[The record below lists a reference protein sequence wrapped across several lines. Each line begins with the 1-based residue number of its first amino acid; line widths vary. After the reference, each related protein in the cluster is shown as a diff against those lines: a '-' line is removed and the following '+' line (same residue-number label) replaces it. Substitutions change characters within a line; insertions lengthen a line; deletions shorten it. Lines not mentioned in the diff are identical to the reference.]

1 MDLDRTLGIYAELA
15 VKVALNVQPGQRV
28 LIIGP
33 LANGGASL
41 EAAPLARQIAAAAY
55 RAGSPLVE
63 TIYGDEVQQSLR
75 FKHAP
80 RESFSSFSAWLPNA
94 LAEHVGAGHA
104 VLSISANNPDLLQAE
119 PPDLVSALL
128 QSTAREMRPFREQVS
143 RNETN
148 WAVVAAASAGWAEK
162 IFPGVPTSEAVA
174 KLWEA
179 IARMCRLDAPD
190 PLAAWEAHLGNLAAR
205 SEYLNSKRYAALKY
219 TGPGTDL
226 TLGLP
231 DGHIWVSGRS
241 ASRNGIPFTA
251 NLPTE
256 EVFTIA
262 HKDRWTERFVP
273 SKPLSYGSTW
283 IDGFRCSSRTR
294 REHDGRENADTLQR
308 LLDTDE
314 GRGAWGGRVCAAHSP
329 IAQSGLLYYNTLFDE
344 NAASHVALGNA
355 YKFTLKGGNDM
366 SDAEFEQVGG
376 NRSGVHVDFMI
387 GSADLDV
394 DGVLASGATEP
405 LMRKGEWAMVEVDSR
420 QSQVDSPES
429 GAQIALSKA
438 GGQAW
443 IRIGALSE
451 STSLK
456 PISSGKMPS
465 AAPRRKR
472 AVTQIYSI
480 LAPARI
486 PDCWN

>member
-1 MDLDRTLGIYAELA
+1 MDLDRKLQIYAELA

-63 TIYGDEVQQSLR
+63 TMYGDEVQQSLR
-75 FKHAP
+75 FRHAP

-94 LAEHVGAGHA
+94 LAEHVAAGHA
-104 VLSISANNPDLLQAE
+104 VLSISANDPDLLRAE

-143 RNETN
+143 RNDTN
-148 WAVVAAASAGWAEK
+148 WAVVAAASSAWAEK
-162 IFPGVPTSEAVA
+162 IFPGIPTNEAVS
-174 KLWEA
+174 KLWDA
-179 IARMCRLDAPD
+179 IGRMCRLDTPD

-205 SEYLNSKRYAALKY
+205 SEYLNSKRYSALKY

-231 DGHIWVSGRS
+231 VGHIWVSGRS

-262 HKDRWTERFVP
+262 HKDRVDGTVRA
-273 SKPLSYGSTW
+273 SKPLSYGSTL
-283 IDGFRCSSRTR
+283 IDGFSVTFER
-294 REHDGRENADTLQR
+294 GRVVKMTAEKNADTLQR

-314 GRGAWGGRVCAAHSP
+314 GARRLGEVALVPHSSP

-366 SDAEFEQVGG
+366 SDAEFEQAGG

-394 DGVLASGATEP
+394 DGVLPNGATEP
-405 LMRKGEWAMVEVDSR
+405 LMRKGEWA
-420 QSQVDSPES
+420 
-429 GAQIALSKA
+429 G
-438 GGQAW
+438 
-443 IRIGALSE
+443 
-451 STSLK
+451 
-456 PISSGKMPS
+456 
-465 AAPRRKR
+465 
-472 AVTQIYSI
+472 
-480 LAPARI
+480 
-486 PDCWN
+486 

>member
-1 MDLDRTLGIYAELA
+1 MDLDRKLQIYAELA
-15 VKVALNVQPGQRV
+15 VKVALNVQPGQRL

-75 FKHAP
+75 FKYAP
-80 RESFSSFSAWLPNA
+80 RESFGSFSAWLPDA
-94 LAEHVGAGHA
+94 LAEHVSAGHA
-104 VLSISANNPDLLQAE
+104 VLSISANDPDLLQGE
-119 PPDLVSALL
+119 SPDLVSALL
-128 QSTAREMRPFREQVS
+128 QATAREMRPFREKVS
-143 RNETN
+143 RNDTN

-162 IFPGVPTSEAVA
+162 IFPGLPTAEAMS
-174 KLWEA
+174 KLWDA
-179 IARMCRLDAPD
+179 IGRMCRLDTPD
-190 PLAAWEAHLGNLAAR
+190 PLAAWETHLGNLAAR
-205 SEYLNSKRYAALKY
+205 SEYLNSKRYSALKY

-226 TLGLP
+226 MLGLP

-262 HKDRWTERFVP
+262 HKDRVDGTVRA
-273 SKPLSYGSTW
+273 SKPLSYGSTL
-283 IDGFRCSSRTR
+283 IDGFSVTF
-294 REHDGRENADTLQR
+294 EHGRVVKMTAEKNADTLQR

-314 GRGAWGGRVCAAHSP
+314 GARRLGEVALVPHSSP

-366 SDAEFEQVGG
+366 SDAEFERAGG

-394 DGVLASGATEP
+394 DGVLPNGSQEP
-405 LMRKGEWAMVEVDSR
+405 LMRKGEWAS
-420 QSQVDSPES
+420 
-429 GAQIALSKA
+429 
-438 GGQAW
+438 
-443 IRIGALSE
+443 
-451 STSLK
+451 
-456 PISSGKMPS
+456 
-465 AAPRRKR
+465 
-472 AVTQIYSI
+472 
-480 LAPARI
+480 
-486 PDCWN
+486 